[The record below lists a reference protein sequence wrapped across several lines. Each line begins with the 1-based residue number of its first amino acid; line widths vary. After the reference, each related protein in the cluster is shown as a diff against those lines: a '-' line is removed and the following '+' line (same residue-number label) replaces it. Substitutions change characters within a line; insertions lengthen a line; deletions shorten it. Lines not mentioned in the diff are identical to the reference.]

1 MSRPAPALHDGRR
14 RLSGSAPILFAL
26 AVGLALR
33 LYCALTRPIDYNGW
47 WHVFIARNLSR
58 EYGALAHPPLF
69 LLLLKALDA
78 VSHSRLAY
86 VAVPVLAGTA
96 SIGLVHR
103 ILARLETAAP
113 VPFLGA
119 LTMATAASPVLLSC
133 DVQSYMLATFL
144 ILGSLVYGLELVA
157 PEGAPLRPRAA
168 FAVVACLAVATE
180 YFAGLYLA
188 ALCASP
194 LLIALFR
201 PEYRRA
207 LVAALPRR
215 LPKDVLTLLPP
226 LAVAAALYLS
236 IARFWIRSLN
246 HLPEFYFRADVEPAK
261 AFLIRNLWN
270 LFNLFSPLELWSPRR
285 AAVLL
290 IAFTAAAF
298 LAAVTESR
306 RREPGAE
313 RAVPGAVLCLLLAI
327 GVVLGLRGAYPFGG
341 AMRQQFLYFV
351 FALLA
356 GFVAFDRLRSA
367 VASETLRRAL
377 SAAGLLLIGVNLAL
391 HWRDLVP
398 LGRDPFTAQ
407 AAVFDRALPGASAV
421 QVDQFDLIGFFVPHH
436 DWSWTYA
443 GALPGLPSVQRY
455 ELRRHGRA
463 ITLLAHRDVWNFDL
477 TTRDAHARL
486 KAAAAAAGLPC
497 TAEFVVHQNLY
508 KPVERKLFVPEP
520 EAIERSARASAEAEG
535 LELRRIEIRGGDV
548 YAELCAPGA
557 PPSLSR

>member
-1 MSRPAPALHDGRR
+1 VSRPALAPHDGRR
-14 RLSGSAPILFAL
+14 RLSGPAPLTFAL

-78 VSHSRLAY
+78 LSPSRLAY

-96 SIGLVHR
+96 CIALVHR
-103 ILARLETAAP
+103 ILARLGTAAP

-133 DVQSYMLATFL
+133 DVQSYMLATLL
-144 ILGSLVYGLELVA
+144 ILGSLVYGLDLVA
-157 PEGAPLRPRAA
+157 PEGAPLRTRAA
-168 FAVVACLAVATE
+168 FALLASLALATE

-188 ALCASP
+188 ALCLSP
-194 LLIALFR
+194 LLIAPFR
-201 PEYRRA
+201 PAYRRGLLTA
-207 LVAALPRR
+207 LSRR

-246 HLPEFYFRADVEPAK
+246 HLPEFYFQAGVEPAR

-285 AAVLL
+285 AAALVT
-290 IAFTAAAF
+290 AFALAAF
-298 LAAVTESR
+298 AVAVTQNR
-306 RREPGAE
+306 VREPGAE
-313 RAVPGAVLCLLLAI
+313 RAVPGALLCLLLAV
-327 GVVLGLRGAYPFGG
+327 GVALGLRGAYPFGG

-367 VASETLRRAL
+367 LASAAARRAV
-377 SAAGLLLIGVNLAL
+377 SAAGLLLIAANLAL

-407 AAVFDRALPGASAV
+407 AAFFDRSLPGASAV
-421 QVDQFDLIGFFVPHH
+421 QVDQFNLIGFFIPHH
-436 DWSWTYA
+436 DWRWTYA

-455 ELRRHGRA
+455 ELRKGGRA

-477 TTRDAHARL
+477 TTRDAQARL
-486 KAAAAAAGLPC
+486 KAAAAAAGMSC

-520 EAIERSARASAEAEG
+520 EAIERAARASAGAEG

-548 YAELCAPGA
+548 YAELCSPGA
-557 PPSLSR
+557 RPSASR